1 MAERIGEWTYCLEMK
16 VRDYECDVQGVVNN
30 ANYQHYLEHTRHEYL
45 LSLGTGFM
53 KLRNEGV
60 DAIVTKV
67 CLKYKHPLKSGDVFL
82 SCLNVRREGVRYV
95 FEQNLYLK
103 SDEALLLMGEVE
115 TVLMKD
121 GRILREDLLDGIIR
135 PCH

>member
-1 MAERIGEWTYCLEMK
+1 MAALSDKWTYCLEMK

-53 KLRNEGV
+53 KLHDEGV
-60 DAIVTKV
+60 DAIVTQV
-67 CLKYKHPLKSGDVFL
+67 LLKYRRPLRSGDVFI
-82 SCLNVRREGVRYV
+82 SCLNVHREGVRYV

-103 SDEALLLMGEVE
+103 SDEALLLSGQVE

-121 GRILREDLLDGIIR
+121 GRILREDLLNALIH
-135 PCH
+135 P

>member
-1 MAERIGEWTYCLEMK
+1 MVALSDKWTYCLEMK

-53 KLRNEGV
+53 KLHDEGV
-60 DAIVTKV
+60 DAIVTQV
-67 CLKYKHPLKSGDVFL
+67 LLKYRRPLRSGDVFI
-82 SCLNVRREGVRYV
+82 SCLNVHREGVRYV

-103 SDEALLLMGEVE
+103 SDEALLLSGQVE

-121 GRILREDLLDGIIR
+121 GRILREDLLNALIH
-135 PCH
+135 P